1 MLRAC
6 RLYNDAM
13 SNVDAKEKKPLQETW
28 LEILKT
34 EEAIRFDLQTTRIA
48 YPGEMCRS
56 CLLRRG
62 ACLWLGRRSGSGIIN
77 SFLDIGDAR
86 HGVWKES

>member
-28 LEILKT
+28 LEIPKA
-34 EEAIRFDLQTTRIA
+34 EEAIRSDLQTARIA
-48 YPGEMCRS
+48 YPGEMCRP
-56 CLLRRG
+56 CLLRGG
-62 ACLWLGRRSGSGIIN
+62 ACLWLARRPWCIGGS

-86 HGVWKES
+86 HGVWNES